1 MSQLP
6 EKNADS
12 VFKINTSSGTGSGF
26 YLRDKNILVT
36 NFHVVQGYRTVAVED
51 RAKERYLAKVV
62 FVNPTTDLAF
72 LQPVR
77 NLNIYPRIFD
87 NFAPARER
95 ERVYVLGFPF
105 GMPYTETEGIVSSP
119 RQLMGGRYYIQT
131 DAAVNPGN
139 SGGPVVNASGQLVGI
154 TTAKFT
160 EAENVGFAIPVN
172 DLQEDLESFNYNREM
187 TYAVKC
193 SSCKNLIF
201 TKTEYCNNCGNS
213 IDSSVFDEISPN
225 ELGKFIE
232 QALGSAEIN
241 PVLARSGEDYWNF
254 YHGSTMITIYFH
266 DREYLYALSPINELP
281 TSNLE
286 KLLKYILSAP
296 LPAYKLGIFDNKIYI
311 FYRIHMSDMF
321 SAYADDVGKTL
332 SHFPLKAD
340 EMSRF
345 FQEQFNCPMTNYS
358 RTQEAKDSPQE
369 PGQQEVD
376 YESQAEALKKQGKLA
391 EALEVYKK
399 QEAAYAQLEPEKQQ
413 LAQNYANQAL
423 ILRDLKK
430 FPESLGLYQ
439 KERQVYESLGLPKEL
454 AGCYGDLTRLC
465 LRWGKLK
472 EALDFQRNEENI
484 YKKMNDRAGLAGSW
498 WRKGIIYGQAK
509 DYQTLSKCWQ
519 YAIQLHKSIGTPT
532 QKYEAELQ
540 KVLGKLKKP

>member
-6 EKNADS
+6 EKSADS
-12 VFKINTSSGTGSGF
+12 VFKISTSSGTGSGF

-51 RAKERYLAKVV
+51 QRKERYLANVV
-62 FVNPTTDLAF
+62 FVNPTSDLAF

-77 NLNIYPRIFD
+77 NLNIPPRVFD
-87 NFAPARER
+87 SFASVRER

-154 TTAKFT
+154 TTSKFT
-160 EAENVGFAIPVN
+160 EADNVGFAIPVN
-172 DLQEDLESFNYNREM
+172 DLQEDLESFNFNREM

-201 TKTEYCNNCGNS
+201 SKTEYCNNCGNS
-213 IDSSVFDEISPN
+213 IDSSVFDQITPN

-232 QALGSAEIN
+232 QSLNIVGIN
-241 PVLARSGEDYWNF
+241 PVLARGGEDYWNF
-254 YHGSTMITIYFH
+254 YHGSSMITIYFH

-321 SAYADDVGKTL
+321 SAYADDVRKTL
-332 SHFPLKAD
+332 SQFPLKAD
-340 EMSRF
+340 EMSQL
-345 FQEQFNCPMTNYS
+345 FQEHFNCPMTNYS
-358 RTQEAKDSPQE
+358 RPRKVKDSAE
-369 PGQQEVD
+369 NLGQQAIN
-376 YESQAEALKKQGKLA
+376 YGNQAEGLKKQGKLT

-399 QEAAYAQLEPEKQQ
+399 QEAIYNQLESEKQQ
-413 LAQNYANQAL
+413 LAQNYSNQAL
-423 ILRDLKK
+423 ILKDLGK
-430 FPESLGLYQ
+430 FPEALALHQ
-439 KERQVYESLGLPKEL
+439 KERQVYESLGMHKEA
-454 AGCYGDLTRLC
+454 AGCYGNLTRLY
-465 LRWGKLK
+465 LRWGNLK
-472 EALDFQRNEENI
+472 EALTFQRNEENI
-484 YKKMNDRAGLAGSW
+484 YKKLNDRSGLASSW

-509 DYQTLSKCWQ
+509 DYQTLIKCWQ
-519 YAIQLHKSIGTPT
+519 YSIQLYKTIGIST
-532 QKYEAELQ
+532 QTHEAELQ
-540 KVLGKLKKP
+540 KIQVRFRKA

>member
-26 YLRDKNILVT
+26 YLREKNILVT
-36 NFHVVQGYRTVAVED
+36 NFHVVQGHRTVAVED
-51 RAKERYLAKVV
+51 QGKERYLANVV

-77 NLNIYPRIFD
+77 NLNVHPMVFD
-87 NFAPARER
+87 SFANVLER

-154 TTAKFT
+154 TTSKFT
-160 EAENVGFAIPVN
+160 EADNVGFAIPVK
-172 DLQEDLESFNYNREM
+172 DLQEDLESFNLNKGM

-201 TKTEYCNNCGNS
+201 TKTEFCNNCGNR
-213 IDSSVFDEISPN
+213 IDSSVFDEITPN

-232 QALGSAEIN
+232 QALSSAGIN
-241 PVLARSGEDYWNF
+241 PVLVRGGEDYWNF
-254 YHGSTMITIYFH
+254 YHGSSMISIYFH

-296 LPAYKLGIFDNKIYI
+296 LSSYKLGIYDNKIYI

-321 SAYADDVGKTL
+321 STYADAVRKTL

-340 EMSRF
+340 EMSQL
-345 FQEQFNCPMTNYS
+345 FQEHFNCQMTNYS
-358 RTQEAKDSPQE
+358 KPQKKKDSTGE
-369 PGQQEVD
+369 LGQQAIN
-376 YESQAEALKKQGKLA
+376 YGKQAENLKKQSKLT
-391 EALEVYKK
+391 EALDFYKK
-399 QEAAYAQLEPEKQQ
+399 QEAIYNQLESEKIR
-413 LAQNYANQAL
+413 LAQNYSNQAL
-423 ILRDLKK
+423 ILSDLRQ
-430 FPESLGLYQ
+430 FAEAFDLQQ
-439 KERQVYESLGLPKEL
+439 KEKQVYESMGMEKEL
-454 AGCYGDLTRLC
+454 ASCYGNLMKLC
-465 LRWGKLK
+465 LGWGNLK
-472 EALDFQRNEENI
+472 EALNFQRNEENI
-484 YKKMNDRAGLAGSW
+484 YKKLNDRSGLASSW

-509 DYQTLSKCWQ
+509 DYQTLIKCWQ
-519 YAIQLHKSIGTPT
+519 YSIQLYKSIGIST
-532 QKYEAELQ
+532 QNHEAELQ
-540 KVLGKLKKP
+540 KILLKFKNP

>member
-26 YLRDKNILVT
+26 YLREKNILVT

-51 RAKERYLAKVV
+51 QGKERYLANVV

-77 NLNIYPRIFD
+77 NLNIHPRVFD
-87 NFAPARER
+87 SFANVRER

-154 TTAKFT
+154 TTSKFT
-160 EAENVGFAIPVN
+160 EADNVGFAIPVN
-172 DLQEDLESFNYNREM
+172 DLQEDLESFNFNREM

-201 TKTEYCNNCGNS
+201 TKTEYCHNCGNS
-213 IDSSVFDEISPN
+213 IDSSVFDEITPN

-232 QALGSAEIN
+232 QALSSAGIN
-241 PVLARSGEDYWNF
+241 PVLARGGEDYWNF
-254 YHGSTMITIYFH
+254 YHGSSMITIYFH

-296 LPAYKLGIFDNKIYI
+296 LSSYKLGIFDNKIYI

-321 SAYADDVGKTL
+321 SAYADDVRKVL
-332 SHFPLKAD
+332 SLFPQKSD
-340 EMSRF
+340 EMSQV
-345 FQEQFNCPMTNYS
+345 FQKYFNCPMTNYS
-358 RTQEAKDSPQE
+358 KPQKVKDSPE
-369 PGQQEVD
+369 ELGQLAIN
-376 YESQAEALKKQGKLA
+376 YGNQAENLKKQRKLA
-391 EALEVYKK
+391 EALDAYKK
-399 QEAAYAQLEPEKQQ
+399 QEAIYNQLESEKIR
-413 LAQNYANQAL
+413 LAQNYSNQAL
-423 ILRDLKK
+423 ILRDLGK
-430 FPESLGLYQ
+430 FPEALGIHQ
-439 KERQVYESLGLPKEL
+439 KERQIYESLGLHKEL
-454 AGCYGDLTRLC
+454 AGCYGNLTRLC
-465 LRWGKLK
+465 LGWGNLK
-472 EALDFQRNEENI
+472 EALSFLQIEEKI
-484 YKKMNDRAGLAGSW
+484 YKKLNNRSGLASSW
-498 WRKGIIYGQAK
+498 WRKGIIYGQTK
-509 DYQTLSKCWQ
+509 DYQTLIKCWQ
-519 YAIQLHKSIGTPT
+519 YSIHLYKSIGIPT
-532 QKYEAELQ
+532 QNHEAELR
-540 KVLGKLKKP
+540 KIMVKHK

>member
-6 EKNADS
+6 ERNANA

-51 RAKERYLAKVV
+51 RAKERYLANVV
-62 FVNPTTDLAF
+62 FVNPTSDLAF

-77 NLNIYPRIFD
+77 NLNIHPRVFD
-87 NFAPARER
+87 NFSSVRER

-139 SGGPVVNASGQLVGI
+139 SGGPVINASGQLVGI

-172 DLQEDLESFNYNREM
+172 DLQEDLESFNFNREM

-213 IDSSVFDEISPN
+213 IDSSVFDQITPN

-232 QALGSAEIN
+232 QALAAAGID
-241 PVLARSGEDYWNF
+241 PVLARCGEDYWNF
-254 YHGSTMITIYFH
+254 YHGTSMITIYFH
-266 DREYLYALSPINELP
+266 EREYLYALSPLNELP

-296 LPAYKLGIFDNKIYI
+296 LPSYKLGIFDNKIYI
-311 FYRIHMSDMF
+311 FYRIHMSDIF
-321 SAYADDVGKTL
+321 STYADNIRESL
-332 SHFPLKAD
+332 SQFPLKAD
-340 EMSRF
+340 KMSRF
-345 FQEQFNCPMTNYS
+345 FQEHFNCLESKYS
-358 RTQEAKDSPQE
+358 RPQTTKDSPEELGKQA
-369 PGQQEVD
+369 VD
-376 YESQAEALKKQGKLA
+376 YGNQAESLKKQKKLTD
-391 EALEVYKK
+391 ALEIYKK
-399 QEAAYAQLEPEKQQ
+399 QEAIYNQLEPGKHL
-413 LAQNYANQAL
+413 LAQNYSNRAL
-423 ILRDLKK
+423 ILRDLGK
-430 FPESLGLYQ
+430 FPEALDLHR
-439 KERQVYESLGLPKEL
+439 KERQVYESLGMHKEL
-454 AGCYGDLTRLC
+454 AGCYRNLMSLC

-472 EALDFQRNEENI
+472 EALDFLGKEEEI
-484 YKKMNDRAGLAGSW
+484 HQKLKDRTGLASSW

-509 DYQTLSKCWQ
+509 DYQTLIKCWQ
-519 YAIQLHKSIGTPT
+519 YSIQLYKSIGIST
-532 QKYEAELQ
+532 QSHEAELK
-540 KVLGKLKKP
+540 KVLAKLKKP

>member
-26 YLRDKNILVT
+26 YLRDRNILVT
-36 NFHVVQGYRTVAVED
+36 NFHVVQGHRTVAVED
-51 RAKERYLAKVV
+51 QGKERYLANVV

-77 NLNIYPRIFD
+77 NLNVQPRVFD
-87 NFAPARER
+87 SFASVRDR

-139 SGGPVVNASGQLVGI
+139 SGGPMVNASGQLVGI

-160 EAENVGFAIPVN
+160 EADNVGFAIPVN
-172 DLQEDLESFNYNREM
+172 DLQEDLESFNFNREM

-201 TKTEYCNNCGNS
+201 TKTEYCNNCGNT
-213 IDSSVFDEISPN
+213 IDSSVFDEITPN

-232 QALGSAEIN
+232 QALGAAAIN
-241 PVLARSGEDYWNF
+241 PVLARGGEDYWNF
-254 YHGSTMITIYFH
+254 YHGSSMITIYFH
-266 DREYLYALSPINELP
+266 EREYLYALSPINELP

-321 SAYADDVGKTL
+321 SAYAEDVRKVL
-332 SHFPLKAD
+332 SAFPRKAD
-340 EMSRF
+340 EMSQF

-358 RTQEAKDSPQE
+358 RARKAKDPAEELGQEAITY
-369 PGQQEVD
+369 G
-376 YESQAEALKKQGKLA
+376 SQAEGLKKQGKLA

-399 QEAAYAQLEPEKQQ
+399 QEAIYKQLESEKRQ

-423 ILRDLKK
+423 ILRDLGK
-430 FPESLGLYQ
+430 FPEALALYQ
-439 KERQVYESLGLPKEL
+439 KERQVYESLGMNKEL
-454 AGCYGDLTRLC
+454 AGCHGNLTKLC
-465 LRWGKLK
+465 LRWGNLK
-472 EALDFQRNEENI
+472 EALNFQRNEENI
-484 YKKMNDRAGLAGSW
+484 YKKLNDRSGLASSW
-498 WRKGIIYGQAK
+498 WRKGIIYGRAK
-509 DYQTLSKCWQ
+509 DYQTLIKCWQ
-519 YAIQLHKSIGTPT
+519 YAIQLYKSIGTST
-532 QKYEAELQ
+532 QKHETELQ
-540 KVLGKLKKP
+540 KILVKFQKP

>member
-36 NFHVVQGYRTVAVED
+36 NFHVVQGHRTVAIED
-51 RAKERYLAKVV
+51 QGKERYLAKVV
-62 FVNPTTDLAF
+62 FVNPTSDLAF

-77 NLNIYPRIFD
+77 NLNIPPRVFD
-87 NFAPARER
+87 SFASVRER

-139 SGGPVVNASGQLVGI
+139 SGGPVVNANGQLVGI

-160 EAENVGFAIPVN
+160 EADNVGFAIPVN
-172 DLQEDLESFNYNREM
+172 DLQEDLESFNFNREM

-213 IDSSVFDEISPN
+213 IDSSVFDQIAPN

-232 QALGSAEIN
+232 QALSITGIN
-241 PVLARSGEDYWNF
+241 PVLARGGEDYWNF
-254 YHGSTMITIYFH
+254 YHGSSMITIYFH

-286 KLLKYILSAP
+286 KLLKYILSVP
-296 LPAYKLGIFDNKIYI
+296 LPSYKLGIFDNKIYI

-321 SAYADDVGKTL
+321 SSFAEDVRKVL
-332 SHFPLKAD
+332 SVFPLKAD
-340 EMSRF
+340 EMSQF
-345 FQEQFNCPMTNYS
+345 FLEHFNCSMTNYS
-358 RTQEAKDSPQE
+358 RQQKVKDSREEQA
-369 PGQQEVD
+369 QQAID
-376 YESQAEALKKQGKLA
+376 YRKQAESLKKQGKLA
-391 EALEVYKK
+391 EALELYKK
-399 QEAAYAQLEPEKQQ
+399 QEAIYKQLESEKQQ
-413 LAQNYANQAL
+413 LAQNYSNQAL
-423 ILRDLKK
+423 ILRDLGK
-430 FPESLGLYQ
+430 FPEALGLHQ
-439 KERQVYESLGLPKEL
+439 KEKQIYESLGMHKEL
-454 AGCYGDLTRLC
+454 AGCYGNLTKVC
-465 LRWGKLK
+465 MRWGNLK
-472 EALDFQRNEENI
+472 EALNFLQMEEKI
-484 YKKMNDRAGLAGSW
+484 YKQLNDRSGLASSW

-509 DYQTLSKCWQ
+509 DYQTLIKCWQ
-519 YAIQLHKSIGTPT
+519 YSIQLYKSIDIST
-532 QKYEAELQ
+532 QKHEAELQ
-540 KVLGKLKKP
+540 KIMMKLKKP